1 MSQEGAS
8 AANAALARRIAEL
21 KTGGGAGF
29 PRELVIRG
37 KAVGAMRSVG
47 FADLR
52 DDGLITQL
60 KQWRN
65 QHSSSFF
72 TQFEATAEGTRRWLA
87 DILDSADRVLF
98 LVCDVS
104 GEAVGQCG
112 ARNITPDTAACDAIL
127 RGEER
132 GHPFLMT
139 LAERALMEWLFDALG
154 VRHLHTQVFADNFAA
169 IRLFRS
175 LGMTVTRMD
184 WFKRTA
190 EGKGTRYMPAGG
202 ETSSDC
208 RKVAWLEMA
217 SPSRQVGS

>member
-1 MSQEGAS
+1 MSREDAS
-8 AANAALARRIAEL
+8 SENAPLARRIAEL

-29 PRELVIRG
+29 PRELAIRG
-37 KAVGAMRSVG
+37 KAVGTMRSVG
-47 FADLR
+47 SADLH
-52 DDGLITQL
+52 DDRLITQL

-65 QHSSSFF
+65 QHSLSFF
-72 TQFEATAEGTRRWLA
+72 TQFEATAEGTRQWLA
-87 DILDSADRVLF
+87 DILDCADRVLF
-98 LVCDVS
+98 LVCDAS
-104 GEAVGQCG
+104 GGAVGQCG
-112 ARNITPDTAACDAIL
+112 ARNIAPDTAACDAIL

-139 LAERALMEWLFDALG
+139 LAERALMEWLFNTLD

-184 WFKRTA
+184 WFKRIA
-190 EGKGTRYMPAGG
+190 EGKGARYVPVGG

-208 RKVAWLEMA
+208 RKVAWLEMEN
-217 SPSRQVGS
+217 PSRQVGS